1 MSQDRRFFDVFSL
14 ILGVLVGIAVVI
26 FVLSSIM
33 GGDAQEQILRQDPQV
48 VEATLD
54 RIKPIARVAI
64 AGEAEIVDPVI
75 PAQLV
80 ETRLT
85 GPQVYNTACQ
95 ACHASGV
102 GGAPVFGDSVVW
114 KPRLAQGRD
123 LLAQHVLEGYQGEVG
138 YMPPKG
144 GRIDL
149 SDQEI
154 LGALDFMLADL

>member
-1 MSQDRRFFDVFSL
+1 MFSL

-26 FVLSSIM
+26 FVLSSVM
-33 GGDAQEQILRQDPQV
+33 GRDAQEQILRQDPQV

-64 AGEAEIVDPVI
+64 AGEAEEIFDPVV
-75 PAQLV
+75 PPQLV
-80 ETRLT
+80 ETLLT

-102 GGAPVFGDSVVW
+102 GGAPMLGDSAAW
-114 KPRLAQGRD
+114 MPRVAQGKD
-123 LLAQHVLEGYQGEVG
+123 VLSQHVLEGYQGEVG

-149 SDQEI
+149 SDQEV
-154 LGALDFMLADL
+154 LDALEFMLADL